1 MSYTGINELNGEKL
15 ILSPNPTSSKI
26 NVKSNAELIGKE
38 FIIYDQ
44 LGKEVKSGI
53 ITSENTEIDL
63 LNLIEGMYLLK
74 VGAEMK
80 ESFKIIKQ

>member
-26 NVKSNAELIGKE
+26 NVKSNAEFIGKE

-44 LGKEVKSGI
+44 LGKQVKSGI

-74 VGAEMK
+74 VGTEMK